1 MKKPEQEFILPKQE
15 GFFSTEK
22 LRRSARAGT
31 HLPDPT
37 MAPFGYDPKAQF
49 KHLFPAMELPALF
62 PPASHHPD
70 DHVSFGSP
78 QLEPHRLYLGDN
90 LYVLRG
96 LPSESVDLIYIDPPF
111 FSNRT
116 YTQIW
121 GDDNEVRSFNDIF
134 HDGMFSYLAWLN
146 ARLWEMKRVLK
157 STGSIYVHCDW
168 HASHYIKCEMDK
180 IFGYDRLINEIVW
193 HYYNKMQGNIDHFA
207 ANSEKILW
215 YSKSADFQFSK
226 QKEKREKKIRQIKR
240 VWDKDKQSI
249 VNAKGPDGKVLY
261 NETDVKTI
269 DNVWR
274 IPMLQ
279 PADDKERIGYP
290 TQKPVELIQRIIEA
304 SCPPGGTVAD
314 FFMGGGTTG
323 AAALGMRVTREK
335 RVVNKR
341 DGTCEEKEIRVISC
355 DGIPRRFI
363 GCDVSRVAV
372 SVTASRLVE
381 IGEALSGI
389 TVTSRIDP
397 TLDLKSREN
406 EVADIRIGYVGSY
419 PMEKFRGI
427 AHEEF
432 VRFILT
438 LYGAMPFTGQA
449 QHIHGIAN
457 TRVVLSVGSG
467 DPNERVSLAHVEG
480 AVKDTLRQYQKQL
493 GENDARILQIIGW
506 SFDPAVDGWRR
517 KTVEM
522 LNKRGVPLSIE
533 LISLGSESFRQKIFR
548 NVGEANTDL
557 KFNRLN
563 QLLSFT
569 GAPYAGQIVVR
580 KQDELAVTFA
590 LEGAKSMGAGGKLI
604 NCQWDF
610 DYDGNR
616 FAQREYALNRTGAS
630 GHFDAVLEI
639 EHTFAR
645 AGTYTIAARV
655 QDNLD
660 GQATVA
666 MQAVVSAGRCELR
679 AAASATA

>member
-1 MKKPEQEFILPKQE
+1 MPRVQ
-15 GFFSTEK
+15 
-22 LRRSARAGT
+22 
-31 HLPDPT
+31 
-37 MAPFGYDPKAQF
+37 
-49 KHLFPAMELPALF
+49 
-62 PPASHHPD
+62 
-70 DHVSFGSP
+70 
-78 QLEPHRLYLGDN
+78 
-90 LYVLRG
+90 RG
-96 LPSESVDLIYIDPPF
+96 V
-111 FSNRT
+111 
-116 YTQIW
+116 
-121 GDDNEVRSFNDIF
+121 
-134 HDGMFSYLAWLN
+134 
-146 ARLWEMKRVLK
+146 
-157 STGSIYVHCDW
+157 
-168 HASHYIKCEMDK
+168 
-180 IFGYDRLINEIVW
+180 
-193 HYYNKMQGNIDHFA
+193 
-207 ANSEKILW
+207 
-215 YSKSADFQFSK
+215 
-226 QKEKREKKIRQIKR
+226 
-240 VWDKDKQSI
+240 
-249 VNAKGPDGKVLY
+249 
-261 NETDVKTI
+261 
-269 DNVWR
+269 
-274 IPMLQ
+274 
-279 PADDKERIGYP
+279 
-290 TQKPVELIQRIIEA
+290 
-304 SCPPGGTVAD
+304 VAD

-323 AAALGMRVTREK
+323 AVALGMRIRREK
-335 RVVNKR
+335 RAKNKR
-341 DGTCEEKEIRVISC
+341 DGNVEEKEKRVITF
-355 DGIPRRFI
+355 DGKPRRFI
-363 GCDVSRVAV
+363 GADVSRVAV

-381 IGEALSGI
+381 IGEQLSG
-389 TVTSRIDP
+389 VT
-397 TLDLKSREN
+397 LKPEAGLKQTMGFQTG
-406 EVADIRIGYVGSY
+406 EAADIRIGYVGSY

-517 KTVEM
+517 KTAEM

-548 NVGEANTDL
+548 NVGEANIDL

-580 KQDELAVTFA
+580 KQDGLAVTFA

-610 DYDGNR
+610 DYDGKR

-660 GQATVA
+660 GQATAA